1 MKSNQTQLFTK
12 GITLIAL
19 VITII
24 VLLILAGIS
33 IATLTGEN
41 GILSKA
47 SKAEEETIKAQLKE
61 EIEMAI
67 MEIQME
73 EIEKGNKVTLET
85 LANKYHEELSKKLDE
100 ITIQLNE
107 DEITGEYKG
116 YEYKIDKNLKV
127 TIEGKI
133 KGISFR
139 YQLNPEGYTNQE
151 ITITINASSTNGN
164 ITNIQC
170 INGNATKKDDR
181 TFGLTKNGSYEF
193 VVEDSAGERK
203 TQIITIKTIDK
214 IEPLDF
220 SISKAITNDNKVKI
234 IVEAE
239 DAEENE
245 ENVKSGIGRYEYY
258 INGTK
263 YETSEANYII
273 DNENNVSSC
282 EVYVMVYDKAG
293 NGKKSTNT
301 LKIGRT
307 IFVSNEGNTEG
318 QNGTISKPYTDI
330 QKAVNVSQDG
340 DTIKILAGEYTL
352 TPNFIP
358 NTDKQV
364 SVGLLA
370 DGKAIT
376 ICGENSGTIIR
387 YNAKDNGAGWRRP
400 AIMLGE
406 GVVLKNV
413 CFEFTPTEPDSWGGP
428 NVGIFYSC
436 SGQVNNVFFRV
447 IGPNTGA
454 YLYGGRS
461 NFQIKNCTFFHNK
474 GEVVPNWDAQAFY
487 ENIATNVT
495 PEENPAGANKNVIT
509 EQFGNA
515 DMSMEE
521 LIKASKENAK
531 FIENKVGVYYGAD
544 AWND

>member
-1 MKSNQTQLFTK
+1 MKNIK

-19 VITII
+19 IITII
-24 VLLILAGIS
+24 ILLILVGITLT
-33 IATLTGEN
+33 TLTGEN

-47 SKAEEETIKAQLKE
+47 SKAQEETIKAQLKE

-67 MEIQME
+67 MEIQIE
-73 EIEKGNKVTLET
+73 EGEKGNKVTLET
-85 LANKYHEELSKKLDE
+85 LGNEYYEELSKKLNE

-116 YEYKIDKNLKV
+116 YEYKIDKNLSV

-133 KGISFR
+133 EGISFR
-139 YQLNPEGYTNQE
+139 YQLDPKGYTNQE
-151 ITITINASSTNGN
+151 ITLTIHAGSTNGS

-170 INGNATKKDDR
+170 INDNVSKKDDG
-181 TFGLTKNGSYEF
+181 TFCLTKNGSYEF

-203 TQIITIKTIDK
+203 TKIINIKTIDK
-214 IEPLDF
+214 VEPLDF
-220 SISKAITNDNKVKI
+220 SISKAMTNDNKVKI
-234 IVEAE
+234 MVDAE

-245 ENVKSGIGRYEYY
+245 ESVKSGIGKYEYY

-263 YETSEANYII
+263 YESLESNYILN
-273 DNENNVSSC
+273 NEINSNRY
-282 EVYVMVYDKAG
+282 EVYVIVYDKAG
-293 NGKKSTNT
+293 NRKESTNT

-307 IFVSNEGNTEG
+307 IFVANEGNMAG
-318 QNGTISKPYTDI
+318 QDGTISKPYTDI
-330 QKAVNVSQDG
+330 QNAVNVSQDG
-340 DTIKILAGEYTL
+340 DIIKILAGEYTL
-352 TPNFIP
+352 TPTFVP
-358 NTDKQV
+358 NTNDLI

-370 DGKAIT
+370 DGKDIT

-387 YNAKDNGAGWRRP
+387 YNAKDDGAGWRRP
-400 AIMLGE
+400 AIMLGAD
-406 GVVLKNV
+406 VILKNL

-428 NVGIFYSC
+428 NVGIFCSC
-436 SGQVNNVFFRV
+436 SGKVYNVFFRV

-454 YLYGGRS
+454 YLYGGFPK
-461 NFQIKNCTFFHNK
+461 FQIKNCTFFHNK
-474 GEVVPNWDAQAFY
+474 GEVLPNWDAQAFY

-495 PEENPAGANKNVIT
+495 PEENPVGANKNVIT
-509 EQFGNA
+509 EQFGKT
-515 DMSMEE
+515 DMSMKE

-531 FIENKVGVYYGAD
+531 FIENKVGVYYGTE